1 MTETLEARK
10 QASPESSYVA
20 KLFSKGED
28 AILKKIGEEATEVI
42 LASKAG
48 DKTDLVY
55 ETADLWFHCMV
66 LLAQHGLS
74 TEDVLN
80 ELARREGVSG
90 ISRKGWAIKGMS
102 MSDCLFCKIVRAE
115 IPCRKVYEDDE
126 VMAFHDIHPVAPVH
140 FMLVP
145 KLHLATLDD
154 ARDTHAALLGKMLLL
169 APRLAK
175 EQGLE
180 NGFRTVI
187 NTGKGGGQEIFH
199 LHIHVIG
206 GGIIPPMVRH
216 D

>member
-1 MTETLEARK
+1 
-10 QASPESSYVA
+10 
-20 KLFSKGED
+20 
-28 AILKKIGEEATEVI
+28 
-42 LASKAG
+42 
-48 DKTDLVY
+48 
-55 ETADLWFHCMV
+55 
-66 LLAQHGLS
+66 
-74 TEDVLN
+74 
-80 ELARREGVSG
+80 VSN
-90 ISRKGWAIKGMS
+90 
-102 MSDCLFCKIVRAE
+102 CLFCRIVRGE

-126 VMAFHDIHPVAPVH
+126 VLAFHDIKPVAPVH

-154 ARDTHAALLGKMLLL
+154 ARDDHETLLGRMLLL

-175 EQGLE
+175 EQGLD

-206 GGIIPPMVRH
+206 GGNIPPMVRR